1 MKSGFMKNGDM
12 FNLIEGLLLYVV
24 GVMFFTNRA
33 VLNSILN
40 IKHLVHVLL
49 VL

>member
-1 MKSGFMKNGDM
+1 MKNADM

-24 GVMFFTNRA
+24 VVVMFFINCA

-40 IKHLVHVLL
+40 IKPLAHILLEYTL